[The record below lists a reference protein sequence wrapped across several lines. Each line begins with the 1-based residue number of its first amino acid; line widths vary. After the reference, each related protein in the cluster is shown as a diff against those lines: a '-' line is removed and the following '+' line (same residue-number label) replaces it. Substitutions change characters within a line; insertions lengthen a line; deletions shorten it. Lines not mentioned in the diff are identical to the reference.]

1 MAGLYIHIP
10 FCASKCIYCDFYSLA
25 GSSHDVGRYVDAL
38 VAELKLRH
46 HEIDEPLTTLYI
58 GGGTPSLLPSSQFSR
73 LVDALACVVAMDGV
87 EEFTVEVN
95 PDDVTA
101 GYIARLKSLGVNR
114 ISMGVQSFDDRDLRF
129 INRRHTA
136 QQALEAVHAIGQAG
150 VHNVSIDLIYGIPG
164 QTLDSWTCTV
174 DQAVALGVEHISA
187 YSLMYEQGTRLWVMR
202 QTGKVT
208 EIDDDTCVAM
218 YDTLVSRLR
227 LAGYDHYEISNFALP
242 GYCSRHN
249 SSYWDLTP
257 YLGLGPAAHSYD
269 GRVRRYNPP
278 RLKSYLHSL
287 EAGQC
292 AFVTE
297 TETDW
302 QRYDEYVMLRLRTA
316 AGLCVDDM
324 KGRFAP
330 CFVDYF
336 LSKVQPLLGTSIEE
350 CEGNR
355 YRIPE
360 SRIMVADA
368 ITTELLWDSPE

>member
-25 GSSHDVGRYVDAL
+25 GSSHDTGQYVDAL

-46 HEIDEPLTTLYI
+46 RELAEPLRTLYV
-58 GGGTPSLLPSSQFSR
+58 GGGTPSLLPLGQFAR
-73 LVDALACVVAMDGV
+73 LVDAVGRVAPLDSV

-101 GYIARLKSLGVNR
+101 GYIAGLKELGVNR

-136 QQALEAVHAIGQAG
+136 RQAIEAVRAIRQAG

-164 QTLDSWTCTV
+164 QTLDSWSRTV

-202 QTGKVT
+202 QTGKVA
-208 EIDDDTCVAM
+208 EVDDDTCVAM
-218 YDTLVSRLR
+218 YDLLVSRLH
-227 LAGYDHYEISNFALP
+227 LAGYGHYEISNFALP

-257 YLGLGPAAHSYD
+257 LSRARSGCPQLRWPCASLQPA
-269 GRVRRYNPP
+269 PP
-278 RLKSYLHSL
+278 QVLLAQLAR
-287 EAGQC
+287 GQ
-292 AFVTE
+292 V
-297 TETDW
+297 
-302 QRYDEYVMLRLRTA
+302 RLRHRERDRLATLRRVCDA
-316 AGLCVDDM
+316 ALAHCRRLVC
-324 KGRFAP
+324 RRH
-330 CFVDYF
+330 
-336 LSKVQPLLGTSIEE
+336 
-350 CEGNR
+350 EGQ
-355 YRIPE
+355 
-360 SRIMVADA
+360 V
-368 ITTELLWDSPE
+368 

>member
-25 GSSHDVGRYVDAL
+25 GSSHDTGQYVDAL

-46 HEIDEPLTTLYI
+46 CELAEPLRTLYV
-58 GGGTPSLLPSSQFSR
+58 GGGTPSLLPLGQFAR
-73 LVDALACVVAMDGV
+73 LVDAVGRVAPFDSV

-101 GYIARLKSLGVNR
+101 GYIAGLKELGVNR

-136 QQALEAVHAIGQAG
+136 RQAIEAVRAIRQAG

-164 QTLDSWTCTV
+164 QTLDSWSRTV

-202 QTGKVT
+202 QTGKVA
-208 EIDDDTCVAM
+208 EVDDDTCVAM
-218 YDTLVSRLR
+218 YDLLVSRLH
-227 LAGYDHYEISNFALP
+227 LAGYGHYEISNFALP

-269 GRVRRYNPP
+269 GHVRRYNPP
-278 RLKSYLHSL
+278 RLKSYLHNL
-287 EAGQC
+287 HEGKC
-292 AFVTE
+292 VFVTE
-297 TETDW
+297 SETDW

-324 KGRFAP
+324 KARFEP
-330 CFVDYF
+330 RFVAYF
-336 LSKVQPLLGTSIEE
+336 LGKVQPLLGTSIV
-350 CEGNR
+350 GDGTR

-368 ITTELLWDSPE
+368 ITTELMWDTPD